1 MTLDFSPIWISL
13 KTAALATT
21 IAFFLGAIA
30 ARTMFK
36 YRGKVK
42 GLIDGIL
49 TAPLVLPPTV
59 VGFFLLLLLG
69 KYGPIGKFLRLFD
82 ITVIFTW
89 YAAVIA
95 ATVVAFPLMY
105 KTALG
110 AFQQID
116 TNLLASARTL
126 GATEWQVFWRIL
138 LPLARPGLIS
148 GVLLAFARALG
159 EFGATLMLAGS
170 IPGKTQTVPIAIFFA
185 AESGDMTE
193 AMLWVSVMLVL
204 SLSIVVGVNYWND
217 HRPHQRRAKQAKQ
230 GHLTLID
237 ETLLPWDNP
246 VAPLTWDSIRT
257 NVLPSPIE
265 LIVDIQKKLPGFTLD
280 VSFSSNQLPLGLL
293 GGSGAGKSF
302 ILRCIA
308 GLETPDEGCII
319 LNGRVLF
326 DSRRGINVPIR
337 DRRVGFLFQNYALF
351 PHLTVAQNI
360 AFGLPKTL
368 SPRAIRQRVEKQLL
382 AVQLHGLGD
391 RYPQELSGG
400 QQQRVALARALASE
414 PDILL
419 LDEPFSAL
427 DTYLRDQLKK
437 LLRLS
442 LTHFPGATLFVSH
455 NLEEAYRI
463 CPNLL
468 ILDEGEIIAQGP
480 KQDIFDAPQYFRVA
494 QLTGCKNF
502 SRAVIQS
509 ENTITALDW
518 GCTLRVNEPIPD
530 GLAHVGIRA
539 HHLIFTGLKEQQTRS
554 PENIFPAWLT
564 TISETQHRMTL
575 YLKLNSSPSSP
586 FDYQL
591 QVEVFKDT
599 WNRLQYLPQPWQ
611 IQLYPSRLLLLQNK
625 NSSLSFEYHP
635 SHLSTITKDD

>member
-246 VAPLTWDSIRT
+246 VAPLTWDSTRT

-280 VSFSSNQLPLGLL
+280 VSFSS
-293 GGSGAGKSF
+293 
-302 ILRCIA
+302 
-308 GLETPDEGCII
+308 
-319 LNGRVLF
+319 
-326 DSRRGINVPIR
+326 IN
-337 DRRVGFLFQNYALF
+337 Y
-351 PHLTVAQNI
+351 H
-360 AFGLPKTL
+360 
-368 SPRAIRQRVEKQLL
+368 
-382 AVQLHGLGD
+382 
-391 RYPQELSGG
+391 
-400 QQQRVALARALASE
+400 
-414 PDILL
+414 
-419 LDEPFSAL
+419 
-427 DTYLRDQLKK
+427 
-437 LLRLS
+437 
-442 LTHFPGATLFVSH
+442 
-455 NLEEAYRI
+455 
-463 CPNLL
+463 
-468 ILDEGEIIAQGP
+468 
-480 KQDIFDAPQYFRVA
+480 
-494 QLTGCKNF
+494 
-502 SRAVIQS
+502 
-509 ENTITALDW
+509 W
-518 GCTLRVNEPIPD
+518 G
-530 GLAHVGIRA
+530 
-539 HHLIFTGLKEQQTRS
+539 
-554 PENIFPAWLT
+554 
-564 TISETQHRMTL
+564 
-575 YLKLNSSPSSP
+575 Y
-586 FDYQL
+586 
-591 QVEVFKDT
+591 
-599 WNRLQYLPQPWQ
+599 
-611 IQLYPSRLLLLQNK
+611 
-625 NSSLSFEYHP
+625 
-635 SHLSTITKDD
+635 

>member
-13 KTAALATT
+13 KTAALATV
-21 IAFFLGAIA
+21 IAFFLGSIA

-36 YRGKVK
+36 YRGKGK

-69 KYGPIGKFLRLFD
+69 KYGPIGRLLRLVD
-82 ITVIFTW
+82 VRIIFTW

-116 TNLLASARTL
+116 RNLLSSARTL
-126 GATEWQVFWRIL
+126 GATEWQVFWRVL

-170 IPGKTQTVPIAIFFA
+170 IPGRTQTIPIAIFFA
-185 AESGDMTE
+185 AESGDMGE
-193 AMLWVSVMLVL
+193 ALLWVSVMLGL
-204 SLSIVVGVNYWND
+204 SLTIVVGVNYWND
-217 HRPHQRRAKQAKQ
+217 NRPQKRIRKRAKEA
-230 GHLTLID
+230 HLTLVD
-237 ETLLPWDNP
+237 ESLLPWDHP
-246 VAPLTWDSIRT
+246 VTPLTWEYNST
-257 NVLPSPIE
+257 NILPNPIE
-265 LIVDIQKKLPGFTLD
+265 LIVDIQKKLPGFTLN

-308 GLETPDEGCII
+308 GLETPDNGCII

-368 SPRAIRQRVEKQLL
+368 SSLAIRQRVESQLM
-382 AVQLHGLGD
+382 AVQLQGLGD

-427 DTYLRDQLKK
+427 DTYLRDQLEK

-442 LTHFPGATLFVSH
+442 LIHFPGATLFVSH

-463 CPNLL
+463 CP
-468 ILDEGEIIAQGP
+468 
-480 KQDIFDAPQYFRVA
+480 
-494 QLTGCKNF
+494 
-502 SRAVIQS
+502 
-509 ENTITALDW
+509 
-518 GCTLRVNEPIPD
+518 
-530 GLAHVGIRA
+530 
-539 HHLIFTGLKEQQTRS
+539 
-554 PENIFPAWLT
+554 
-564 TISETQHRMTL
+564 
-575 YLKLNSSPSSP
+575 
-586 FDYQL
+586 
-591 QVEVFKDT
+591 
-599 WNRLQYLPQPWQ
+599 
-611 IQLYPSRLLLLQNK
+611 
-625 NSSLSFEYHP
+625 
-635 SHLSTITKDD
+635 